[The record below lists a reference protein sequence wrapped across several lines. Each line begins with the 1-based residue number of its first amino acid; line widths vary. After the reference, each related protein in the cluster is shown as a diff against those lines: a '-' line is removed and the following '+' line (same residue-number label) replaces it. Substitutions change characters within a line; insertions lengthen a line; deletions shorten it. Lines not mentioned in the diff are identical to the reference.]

1 MKFISFET
9 PAIAHYAY
17 LISDGVDAALIDPGR
32 DTEDYLKTAR
42 NLGVRIRYIIETH
55 RQEDFVMG
63 SAYLAEQTDA
73 KIVNGTH
80 ELFGHG
86 DLRLA
91 DGEHLRLGS
100 LHIRAL
106 HTPGH
111 TPESMCYAIF
121 DSDSDT
127 PAWGIFTG
135 DTLFFGTTGRTDLT
149 DRSKTIVN
157 ATVLYDSVH
166 KKLADLGD
174 TAFIFPAHG
183 PGSICGSGMAKRPS
197 STLGIEKSDNDV
209 FALSRNE
216 FAKKK
221 GNERLSR
228 PPFFRYMEKVNLKGG
243 LAPVNRA
250 GSVNLIEADVIREKS
265 KCAQVYDTREPE
277 AYAGGHIKNSY
288 SIWLG
293 GLPVFGGWIGD
304 ENSDIYLLTDRESD
318 IDIAVTHLAR
328 IGIDNVKGALAGG
341 FGTWRKSGAPINN
354 SGTVTAQD
362 TAQAIKGDT
371 QSLQVLDVREIDEF
385 ENGHI
390 PGAQHIFVGHLQ
402 DKLDELD
409 FDKNRPVIVTCGVGH
424 RAGLGVSI
432 LRRSG
437 YEDVRNL
444 LGGMS
449 AWHQLNL
456 PTVP

>member
-1 MKFISFET
+1 
-9 PAIAHYAY
+9 
-17 LISDGVDAALIDPGR
+17 
-32 DTEDYLKTAR
+32 
-42 NLGVRIRYIIETH
+42 
-55 RQEDFVMG
+55 
-63 SAYLAEQTDA
+63 
-73 KIVNGTH
+73 
-80 ELFGHG
+80 
-86 DLRLA
+86 
-91 DGEHLRLGS
+91 
-100 LHIRAL
+100 
-106 HTPGH
+106 
-111 TPESMCYAIF
+111 
-121 DSDSDT
+121 
-127 PAWGIFTG
+127 
-135 DTLFFGTTGRTDLT
+135 
-149 DRSKTIVN
+149 
-157 ATVLYDSVH
+157 
-166 KKLADLGD
+166 
-174 TAFIFPAHG
+174 
-183 PGSICGSGMAKRPS
+183 MAKRPS